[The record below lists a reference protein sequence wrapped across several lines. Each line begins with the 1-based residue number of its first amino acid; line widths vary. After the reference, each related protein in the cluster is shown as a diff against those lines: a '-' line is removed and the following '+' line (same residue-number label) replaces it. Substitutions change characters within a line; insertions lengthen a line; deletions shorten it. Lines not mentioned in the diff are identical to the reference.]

1 MSFWEEFGQKITQ
14 ESQKAIRKTR
24 DMASV
29 VTMNADISES
39 KRKINELYQELGQLV
54 VKEAFA
60 GVTADQ
66 LQSALMEE
74 NADEQMRE
82 IRLTNWQD
90 IYSKVMFI
98 RSEEEVIALNE
109 SKINQLKSESRCPGC
124 GRPINGSMTFC
135 PMCGTRLQQ
144 EAAAPNAAAPA
155 EPAAPNAVAPAEP
168 AAPYAAAPAEPAAP
182 AKEPAP
188 VETAPVEAAAPSEE
202 PATIKIEYVEPAE
215 PAAPAKEAGPAETA
229 PVEPAAPVEEPAPVP
244 EKEETPAE

>member
-124 GRPINGSMTFC
+124 GRPINSSMTFC

-144 EAAAPNAAAPA
+144 EAAAPNAA
-155 EPAAPNAVAPAEP
+155 APAEP

-229 PVEPAAPVEEPAPVP
+229 PVEPAAPVEERAPVP

>member
-109 SKINQLKSESRCPGC
+109 SKINQLKSEPRCPGC
-124 GRPINGSMTFC
+124 GRPINSSMTFC

-144 EAAAPNAAAPA
+144 EAAAPYAA
-155 EPAAPNAVAPAEP
+155 APAEP
-168 AAPYAAAPAEPAAP
+168 AAPYAAAPAEPAAL

-202 PATIKIEYVEPAE
+202 PATIKIEYVE